1 MYKHNHEAFYLIFK
15 LQGQWKTLNVLNCF
29 LFISHS
35 ALMFIHHFIIILKKI
50 ITKKGR
56 RPRSFTIKW
65 SDKNCIYLLLT
76 WWWSSPLQAPSWRSE
91 MLAKVWASSSC
102 RSCQPRRPAG
112 LQWQQAPWGTGRTG
126 QALCRDRSVQVEL
139 CPLPSTAPAP
149 LRVPSS
155 CCPWHCRVVPEP
167 PARRWRGAA
176 GPQQGHSGLT
186 GLWRPPGG
194 VCGAPPAAHWW
205 FRSLPARVRLSAVAA
220 AWPLAAIPSVRLP
233 FSVRFACLVPPTH
246 EDCTLAK
253 VIYIF
258 SLVMLVISPLW
269 VRKYFFILA

>member
-1 MYKHNHEAFYLIFK
+1 MYKHNREAFYLIFK

-139 CPLPSTAPAP
+139 CPLPSTAPP
-149 LRVPSS
+149 HYGYRVPAARGIAEWSQS
-155 CCPWHCRVVPEP
+155 PQ
-167 PARRWRGAA
+167 PAGGGELPAPNRATVGSPGCGDPRAVSV
-176 GPQQGHSGLT
+176 GPRQQLT
-186 GLWRPPGG
+186 GDFVPFQLA
-194 VCGAPPAAHWW
+194 CG
-205 FRSLPARVRLSAVAA
+205 SLQWQQPDR
-220 AWPLAAIPSVRLP
+220 
-233 FSVRFACLVPPTH
+233 
-246 EDCTLAK
+246 
-253 VIYIF
+253 
-258 SLVMLVISPLW
+258 
-269 VRKYFFILA
+269 